1 MPGKDTDK
9 RKRTLIWLG
18 VGYGAYPKI
27 DLQAYDNV
35 IFVDAR
41 RGCLENLKSLSLH
54 EKTTFSNVAVSEHG
68 EESQQL
74 FTILSVEEYSSL
86 SAVKELRSL
95 FPGLKERKSISV
107 NVVSASSL
115 ISELQLS
122 ESSSTLI
129 LDIPDKAFG
138 ILKNLVDTGEIR
150 TIQTVIVLSSEF
162 TLYEGMTPI
171 ASIRKLLEKQFFE
184 LVGVDNN
191 DPDIPYFTFSFSAN
205 RYEIYKLQT
214 ELEQANTELDS
225 IRQKLLD
232 SEKEIQLIKQDSA
245 SSSEAFFGLKDTQ
258 PYFTGE
264 QKALFEK
271 GEALATNCFQ
281 SKNQLELLEK
291 ISLTLAEKDTSQL
304 SKFAFCCKASELFAE
319 KKDELMAVH
328 FINTATRYVEKDD
341 NGQLVFELTKRAL
354 VLNKWDLAVDFSIA
368 SMSKFLSRE
377 DFDGE
382 HYLHAFTEIRRASKK
397 KQQHGHDLLIEYI
410 HSNKNDALQQNKKT
424 FVEIGTTREDIPG
437 QGSTIQLATLCH
449 ELGIQFI
456 TVDMDPNNTQLA
468 TITMMS
474 ESLSG
479 VAINKKGEDYLAEY
493 NGQLDFVFL
502 DAYDFDH
509 GNHSELRQ
517 ARYEKYLGQR
527 IDEKE
532 CHVMH
537 LKCAESLN
545 NILSKEGVICIDDTW
560 RDEQNKWTAKGTLA
574 VPFLLN
580 QGFKIIDER
589 NRAVLLKRC

>member
-1 MPGKDTDK
+1 MAHE
-9 RKRTLIWLG
+9 RNLLVWLG
-18 VGYGAYPKI
+18 AGFATQPGVDINSYESAVLVDSRISCIKYLNQHYSNNRIVVKNATVGESSSKNKQVLTFY
-27 DLQAYDNV
+27 NV
-35 IFVDAR
+35 EDFSA
-41 RGCLENLKSLSLH
+41 L
-54 EKTTFSNVAVSEHG
+54 SNVD
-68 EESQQL
+68 
-74 FTILSVEEYSSL
+74 
-86 SAVKELRSL
+86 ELYL
-95 FPGLKERKSISV
+95 MFPGLKVQEKVSMNVMSV
-107 NVVSASSL
+107 PTLLN
-115 ISELQLS
+115 ELQISLLS
-122 ESSSTLI
+122 GTLI
-129 LDIPDKAFG
+129 IDIPDQALG
-138 ILKNLVDTGEIR
+138 ILRDLIKTNLLTKFHTLTILNSNHKLFDTMIKNHE
-150 TIQTVIVLSSEF
+150 
-162 TLYEGMTPI
+162 
-171 ASIRKLLEKQFFE
+171 LEAMLDEQFFE
-184 LVGVDNN
+184 LTDTDES
-191 DPDIPYFTFSFSAN
+191 DPDIPYLTFTFCAQKQQN
-205 RYEIYKLQT
+205 HNLQV
-214 ELEQANTELDS
+214 ELESTK
-225 IRQKLLD
+225 RKLYN
-232 SEKEIQLIKQDSA
+232 IQ
-245 SSSEAFFGLKDTQ
+245 
-258 PYFTGE
+258 E
-264 QKALFEK
+264 Q
-271 GEALATNCFQ
+271 
-281 SKNQLELLEK
+281 LLEK
-291 ISLTLAEKDTSQL
+291 TLVCDCNQTPYSEVGANLVKKGERIAAQCFQDKNHLARLESILPVLANQNFESVL
-304 SKFAFCCKASELFAE
+304 KFAFCLKISKFFAE
-319 KKDELMAVH
+319 EKDFLMAVH
-328 FINTATRYVEKDD
+328 FMNTANRYVSANTRGE
-341 NGQLVFELTKRAL
+341 QLFELVKFAMTLK
-354 VLNKWDLAVDFSIA
+354 KWEIAVDFSILGLEQFFQSIGLDA
-368 SMSKFLSRE
+368 KQ
-377 DFDGE
+377 
-382 HYLHAFTEIRRASKK
+382 YLRAYTEIRAASRKIE
-397 KQQHGHDLLIEYI
+397 QHGHDLLLDYI
-410 HSNKNDALQQNKKT
+410 KANKTNMSNDKSKTT

-545 NILSKEGVICIDDTW
+545 NILSKDGVICIDDTW